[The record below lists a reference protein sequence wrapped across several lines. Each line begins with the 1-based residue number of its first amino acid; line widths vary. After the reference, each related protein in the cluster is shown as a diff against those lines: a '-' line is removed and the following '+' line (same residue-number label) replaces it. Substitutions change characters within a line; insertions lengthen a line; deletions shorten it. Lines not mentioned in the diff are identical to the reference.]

1 MWTEKMMERLWE
13 RVRSKDSTLTFKTA
27 FRYWL
32 LQCDA
37 PW

>member
-1 MWTEKMMERLWE
+1 MWFENLMERLWE
-13 RVRSKDSTLTFKTA
+13 RVRRKDSTLTLKTA
-27 FRYWL
+27 FRYWI